1 MKTLSETIDA
11 MTAEGLRKHREDR
24 KRLDQ
29 MISEGLRQHQRQY
42 SQIEAMTEKALA
54 EINKREG
61 KLEAVRKQMDRPGE
75 AKAGPADHEIKFRA
89 EQQQRQEELS
99 NFSESELMAIY
110 DTAKALHDLHS
121 LMERSD
127 GHSMAVRDFIDKNG
141 GLEITQLF
149 DDASAEVVA
158 RLHNFEEEGQKPN
171 RELCLRAADHFIRDN
186 EDGAA
191 AITLRLSL

>member
-1 MKTLSETIDA
+1 MNAILRSLENLV
-11 MTAEGLRKHREDR
+11 AEGLKQHLAEKKH
-24 KRLDQ
+24 LDE
-29 MISEGLRQHQRQY
+29 MIAERCRQHQQHRAQF
-42 SQIEAMTEKALA
+42 EAMTDKALA
-54 EINKREG
+54 EINERER
-61 KLEAVRKQMDRPGE
+61 KLEAMRKQMDCHR
-75 AKAGPADHEIKFRA
+75 DREIKFRA
-89 EQQQRQEELS
+89 EQQQRQEELTK
-99 NFSESELMAIY
+99 FSEGEILAIY

>member
-1 MKTLSETIDA
+1 MKSLSEKIDA
-11 MTAEGLRKHREDR
+11 MTAEGLRQHHEDR
-24 KRLDQ
+24 KRLDE
-29 MISEGLRQHQRQY
+29 MTADGLRQHQQHRAQF
-42 SQIEAMTEKALA
+42 EAMTDKALA
-54 EINKREG
+54 EINERER
-61 KLEAVRKQMDRPGE
+61 KLEAMRKQMDCHR
-75 AKAGPADHEIKFRA
+75 DREIKFRA

-99 NFSESELMAIY
+99 NYSESELMAIY